1 MPEEPARLVGRRQLA
16 CNAYVAVVADEITG
30 GTELQIS
37 IAGAETEEAPGGFWY
52 SVSSGSGNVSISND
66 WYNAM
71 AEAIFP
77 GWSPRST
84 AAMSICPLPAARWP
98 LAAGRWPLVAGRWL
112 LDPTIF
118 AAAVKQQHWLLVL
131 RHVGMAVDTNTRVR
145 AWAERGPIW
154 TVGPFGSPANMGSR
168 GEATSCGLTAR
179 TSSGR

>member
-16 CNAYVAVVADEITG
+16 CNAYVAVVADDITG

-84 AAMSICPLPAARWP
+84 AAMSICPRCQF
-98 LAAGRWPLVAGRWL
+98 GRWP

-154 TVGPFGSPANMGSR
+154 TVGPCGSPANMGSR
-168 GEATSCGLTAR
+168 GEATSCGLMAR

>member
-84 AAMSICPLPAARWP
+84 AAMSICPLPAARCPLAAGRWP
-98 LAAGRWPLVAGRWL
+98 LAAGRWPLAAGPHDFR
-112 LDPTIF
+112 
-118 AAAVKQQHWLLVL
+118 
-131 RHVGMAVDTNTRVR
+131 
-145 AWAERGPIW
+145 
-154 TVGPFGSPANMGSR
+154 GSR
-168 GEATSCGLTAR
+168 KTAALAACLEARGDG
-179 TSSGR
+179 GRHQHAGPCLG

>member
-84 AAMSICPLPAARWP
+84 AAMSICPLAAGRWP
-98 LAAGRWPLVAGRWL
+98 LAAGRWPLAAGRWSL
-112 LDPTIF
+112 
-118 AAAVKQQHWLLVL
+118 AA
-131 RHVGMAVDTNTRVR
+131 GC
-145 AWAERGPIW
+145 W
-154 TVGPFGSPANMGSR
+154 TPRFSR
-168 GEATSCGLTAR
+168 QP
-179 TSSGR
+179 